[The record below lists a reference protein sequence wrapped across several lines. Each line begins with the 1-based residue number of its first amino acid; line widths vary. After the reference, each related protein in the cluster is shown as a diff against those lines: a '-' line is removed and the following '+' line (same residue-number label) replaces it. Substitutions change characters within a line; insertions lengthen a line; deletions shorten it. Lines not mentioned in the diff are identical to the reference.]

1 MRGGWVATL
10 MVIKVS
16 CGMVVTDVD
25 IKWFVAVEWL
35 LAIFLK
41 WIIYMFIEL
50 QKGKYLNSKWY

>member
-1 MRGGWVATL
+1 MGCNINGDQSIL
-10 MVIKVS
+10 S